1 MMNNPTIPLDI
12 KQCTKGVWS
21 TEHGSTPVEMPVML
35 TVNGEPWLEFMCT
48 PEYLEAL
55 AVGFLFNEGLIE
67 SAAGIAQLYVCPVGD
82 NVDVWTAHP
91 IKKPVH
97 WCRTSGCAGGITAA
111 EDILDPNDTE
121 LHATPP
127 GLPVHFD
134 FADVILTSSQ
144 INDLVLGLFQAQR
157 LHRQSGG
164 IHASALSDGRRLL
177 LSCEDI
183 GRHNTLDK
191 LAGRVLLENIVEP
204 RRAIVTTGR
213 ISSEML
219 QKAAR
224 IGIAVVV
231 SFTAPTSLAVQL
243 ADQWG
248 MTLIG
253 YAHGEHFKV
262 YSHPERIVAR

>member
-1 MMNNPTIPLDI
+1 MSQPTIPLDI
-12 KQCTKGVWS
+12 RQCTNGVWS
-21 TEHGSTPVEMPVML
+21 TEHGSTPAEMQVML

-55 AVGFLFNEGLIE
+55 AVGFLYNEGLIE
-67 SAAGIAQLYVCPVGD
+67 SAAGIAQLRVCPAGD
-82 NVDVWTAHP
+82 NVDVWTAHS
-91 IKKPVH
+91 IEKPVR
-97 WCRTSGCAGGITAA
+97 WRRTSGCAGGMTAA
-111 EDILDPNDTE
+111 GNDLEPHDTD
-121 LHATPP
+121 LPAPP
-127 GLPVHFD
+127 RGLPVHFD
-134 FADVILTSSQ
+134 DVTLTASQ
-144 INDLVLGLFQAQR
+144 INELVFGLFRAQR
-157 LHRQSGG
+157 LHRQAGG
-164 IHASALSDGRRLL
+164 IHASALSDGRLLL

-204 RRAIVTTGR
+204 RRVILTTGR

-224 IGIAVVV
+224 MGIAVVV

-243 ADQWG
+243 ADYWG

-253 YAHGEHFKV
+253 YAHGERFKV
-262 YSHPERIVAR
+262 YAHPERIEAR